1 MKDEKVSMQKAILQF
16 LVKHWKEILLILLS
30 AGIFFKM
37 QSDMNELQKAYD
49 AAKESYEKQIVG
61 LQEIHERELKE
72 REAALETY
80 RNALEVLER
89 EYRADLR
96 RIEENTEKERETFEE
111 SHTERPTEII
121 QEIEQQFGFEYVE

>member
-1 MKDEKVSMQKAILQF
+1 VKDEKVSMQKAILQF